1 MGRDDPQ
8 ISMDPLEFMLSSL
21 SMIDAEYNSW
31 GRGVS
36 YAERLL
42 EGWTMRSSTSFAS
55 CLPSSLGLG
64 TKIS

>member
-8 ISMDPLEFMLSSL
+8 ISMDPLEFMLSSH
-21 SMIDAEYNSW
+21 SMIDAEYNLW
-31 GRGVS
+31 GRGIS
-36 YAERLL
+36 FAEQLL
-42 EGWTMRSSTSFAS
+42 DGWTMRSSTSFAS